1 MRYGF
6 VPDRLEETVA
16 RTASRKEILE
26 GPIVRIG
33 MLINNVLAAI
43 LALVFLATVDWCHK
57 VIEHTSALA
66 EATDE
71 TGTSELIPTPT
82 ESGV

>member
-43 LALVFLATVDWCHK
+43 LALVFLATVDWYHK

-66 EATDE
+66 RAIDE
-71 TGTSELIPTPT
+71 MGTSELIPTPT

>member
-43 LALVFLATVDWCHK
+43 LALVFLATVDWYHK
-57 VIEHTSALA
+57 VIEHTSALT
-66 EATDE
+66 ETTDE
-71 TGTSELIPTPT
+71 MGTSELIPTPA